1 MNRPRVV
8 ITGLGAVTPLGVT
21 VNKFWSGLLAGRSG
35 IRRITQFDITNFPCQ
50 IAGELPDFNPEDHM
64 DRKLVRR
71 LARCAQV
78 ALAAAKEA
86 VSDAGLPET
95 MPEPER
101 SGISFGTGI
110 GGLEVMD
117 DAMQI
122 FRTKGMDRV
131 NPFALPATI
140 PNLAAFVISQ
150 TYQCLGPSSTITT
163 ACATGT
169 QAIGEAAELI
179 RRGSADLVITGG
191 TEAIIRDFSIGG
203 FSIMRALPVNYNDQ
217 PEKASRPFDAK
228 REGFVF
234 SEGSGVLILEKLEH
248 ALRRGAH
255 IYAEVAGQ
263 AASSDGFHVAAPEPQ
278 GAGPTRAMRWALQ
291 DAALDPS
298 QVDYVNAHGTSTPLN
313 DPLETRVIKT
323 VLGEHAYEIPIS
335 STKSMIGHPMGAAGA
350 LEAIACAKTIDS
362 GWIHP
367 TINLEYPDP
376 ECDLDYVPNQARQAK
391 VDVALSNSFGLGG
404 QNACLVLK
412 RYES

>member
-1 MNRPRVV
+1 
-8 ITGLGAVTPLGVT
+8 
-21 VNKFWSGLLAGRSG
+21 
-35 IRRITQFDITNFPCQ
+35 
-50 IAGELPDFNPEDHM
+50 M

-101 SGISFGTGI
+101 AGISFGTGI